1 MKFFKLTS
9 VAAALTLAAALG
21 SMPAFADDDERN
33 QCSIVSTFIYESTE
47 FDSPV
52 IDVYGSG
59 FGKKDRD
66 PKVQLAGVD
75 VGYFIVESSDTRLV
89 IALDPNSTAVQD
101 LFQAIP
107 GPTSDQADFAPYSS
121 FHLQLLIKPRGRK
134 QTACAPITISAG
146 YPAST
151 GEIPETSTEP
161 VGDTLLRSYV
171 GSYAPVISL
180 R

>member
-1 MKFFKLTS
+1 M
-9 VAAALTLAAALG
+9 
-21 SMPAFADDDERN
+21 
-33 QCSIVSTFIYESTE
+33 
-47 FDSPV
+47 
-52 IDVYGSG
+52 YGSG

-161 VGDTLLRSYV
+161 VGATLLRSYV
-171 GSYAPVISL
+171 GAYAPVISL

>member
-1 MKFFKLTS
+1 MKFCKLTI

-47 FDSPV
+47 FASPV

-89 IALDPNSTAVQD
+89 IALDPNSSAVQD

-107 GPTSDQADFAPYSS
+107 GPTSDQEIDDASYSS

-151 GEIPETSTEP
+151 GVAPIHRPTLWPLVSLIPIPVCPPYCST
-161 VGDTLLRSYV
+161 D
-171 GSYAPVISL
+171 
-180 R
+180 

>member
-47 FDSPV
+47 FASPV

-89 IALDPNSTAVQD
+89 IAFDPNSTAVQD

-107 GPTSDQADFAPYSS
+107 GPTGVQADESASS
-121 FHLQLLIKPRGRK
+121 VHLQLLIKPRGRK

-146 YPAST
+146 LPAITDEDTGVGIDYP
-151 GEIPETSTEP
+151 IL
-161 VGDTLLRSYV
+161 VGMYPGIGIV
-171 GSYAPVISL
+171 GY
-180 R
+180 